1 MLNSGR
7 MKAKVIYFKAF
18 VKDEYENMVCA
29 QVRYNG
35 KDYVCCATC
44 WHWFDGD
51 KYLVKHINTFTY
63 QSTVNRKS
71 KTRDMAIKRA
81 IEEIRYTL

>member
-1 MLNSGR
+1 

-18 VKDEYENMVCA
+18 VKDEYENRVSA

-35 KDYVCCATC
+35 KDYVCTAFC

-51 KYLVKHINTFTY
+51 KYWVKYINKFSY
-63 QSTVNRKS
+63 QMGAKRQS
-71 KTRDMAIKRA
+71 KTRDEEIKRA
-81 IEEIRYTL
+81 MREIRYTL